1 VRLEEPG
8 IAEGHEGSVRGVL
21 RDAETGG
28 ELADRGVHDA
38 AVLARVGVGDE
49 GFQRS
54 PREWAERAPR
64 LIGHRAEHE

>member
-1 VRLEEPG
+1 VRLEEPC
-8 IAEGHEGSVRGVL
+8 IAEGDEGPVRGVL
-21 RDAETGG
+21 RDPQTAG

-38 AVLARVGVGDE
+38 ALRDRVRVGDE
-49 GFQRS
+49 CFERS